1 MNLDQMLG
9 YLCLNACVFSEH
21 LDPSNIQIEHA
32 TTDEAFY
39 IETHYDLFRN
49 IFELIQAYGP
59 QQLNLDAFEEGFKQ
73 GYWEKEEQWNG
84 DLADYFE
91 YWELAEQF
99 LETYDQQGSRRLL
112 LKEVSYLLAQ
122 AVHLSETSAQGDY
135 HQTLKTDYSFYQA
148 TAFDL
153 VGAALNIF
161 YELPLTPLELE
172 GMEAPFLKHV
182 RETAVPPTRIWDQL
196 TYQRNHLMEYI
207 A

>member
-9 YLCLNACVFSEH
+9 YLCLNACIFSEH
-21 LDPSNIQIEHA
+21 LDPSTLRIEHA
-32 TTDEAFY
+32 TTDGVFY
-39 IETHYDLFRN
+39 AETHYDLLRN

-59 QQLNLDAFEEGFKQ
+59 TQLQLDAFEEGFKQ

-84 DLADYFE
+84 SLEDYFE

-153 VGAALNIF
+153 VGAALNLF
-161 YELPLTPLELE
+161 YELPLSPLELE
-172 GMEAPFLKHV
+172 KMETLFLNYVRDTKAP
-182 RETAVPPTRIWDQL
+182 PSRIWDQL